1 MAEQFLLL
9 SREDRREVL
18 AIAADKA
25 RRPIHLLEKDAWVV
39 WALQTLY
46 GTALGDHLVFKGGT
60 SLSKAYNAIRRFSED
75 VDLTYDIRALAHDLV
90 GENEEALPKS
100 RSEEKRW
107 SSEVRKRC
115 RSASRRP

>member
-39 WALQTLY
+39 WAL
-46 GTALGDHLVFKGGT
+46 
-60 SLSKAYNAIRRFSED
+60 
-75 VDLTYDIRALAHDLV
+75 
-90 GENEEALPKS
+90 
-100 RSEEKRW
+100 
-107 SSEVRKRC
+107 
-115 RSASRRP
+115 